1 MKVMVIVGRPWG
13 AAPPV
18 PCPAILAR
26 TIPLSRFS
34 GLVVRTVGAA
44 PGLALGNATAARVI
58 AGAVVAQLG
67 ADNIPIGL
75 ARPILAD
82 AADPA
87 PPWPVIPADASVLAA
102 GSTPDPD
109 TDPSAPLSTAVP
121 VVPAILGMIAEFK
134 PKLVVARAAV

>member
-1 MKVMVIVGRPWG
+1 MVIVGRPWG
-13 AAPPV
+13 AAPPM
-18 PCPAILAR
+18 PRPAILAR

-44 PGLALGNATAARVI
+44 PGLVLGNAPATCVI
-58 AGAVVAQLG
+58 AGAAAAQLG
-67 ADNIPIGL
+67 GPDNIPIGV
-75 ARPILAD
+75 ARPMSAD
-82 AADPA
+82 TADPD

-121 VVPAILGMIAEFK
+121 VVPAVLGMFAEFK
-134 PKLVVARAAV
+134 PKLVVARVAV